1 MKRILDAKYSKA
13 DIKTIAESSTHL
25 DPQERNEL
33 YTLLKKYESLF
44 DGNLGT
50 WHGKPY
56 DIKLKP
62 DGGQYNGKPFPVPR
76 IHELT
81 FKQELDRLK
90 YLKVMKKVNRSQW
103 GAPTFL
109 IPKKDSTVRFISDF
123 RELNKRIL
131 RQPYPIPK
139 IQDLLLRLKGFRYG
153 TTLDLNML

>member
-1 MKRILDAKYSKA
+1 M
-13 DIKTIAESSTHL
+13 
-25 DPQERNEL
+25 
-33 YTLLKKYESLF
+33 F

-62 DGGQYNGKPFPVPR
+62 DAELYPGKPFPVPR

-81 FKQELDRLK
+81 FKQELDLLK
-90 YLKVMKKVNRSQW
+90 YLKVIKKVNLSQW

-123 RELNKRIL
+123 R
-131 RQPYPIPK
+131 
-139 IQDLLLRLKGFRYG
+139 
-153 TTLDLNML
+153 